1 MTSKAVLI
9 CAWLTVLLII
19 GCERETAPTQSGSA
33 KREQELPLTFG
44 GFLKGSP
51 EDERLD
57 GVCGPDPS
65 RNVVECDIYNGL
77 PGWRITEITIKV
89 VILPSFKERPSASN
103 NWDAKQ
109 YRVPVEIRPMMAE
122 HIAVRLG
129 LRIPPDE
136 YSARG
141 KGKGPVNLER
151 WSWQLTGAKGYS
163 IH

>member
-1 MTSKAVLI
+1 MSARVTSKAVLI

-44 GFLKGSP
+44 GFLKGGP

-57 GVCGPDPS
+57 GVCGPDLS

-89 VILPSFKERPSASN
+89 VILPLCFAKMTSDFKN
-103 NWDAKQ
+103 Q
-109 YRVPVEIRPMMAE
+109 
-122 HIAVRLG
+122 
-129 LRIPPDE
+129 RIT
-136 YSARG
+136 RQICNI
-141 KGKGPVNLER
+141 V
-151 WSWQLTGAKGYS
+151 T
-163 IH
+163 

>member
-1 MTSKAVLI
+1 MSARVTSKAVPI

-44 GFLKGSP
+44 GFLKGGP

-77 PGWRITEITIKV
+77 PWMENYRDHHQGSNFAV
-89 VILPSFKERPSASN
+89 VL
-103 NWDAKQ
+103 
-109 YRVPVEIRPMMAE
+109 
-122 HIAVRLG
+122 
-129 LRIPPDE
+129 
-136 YSARG
+136 
-141 KGKGPVNLER
+141 
-151 WSWQLTGAKGYS
+151 
-163 IH
+163 